1 MCPGT
6 FLTDPGCAGDGLSHA
21 PALPAVSNVFASVS
35 AEPSTPSSFCG
46 THLGD
51 PLAING
57 PEGSPAEAAVAARCL
72 GAPGAGMELP
82 LKH

>member
-46 THLGD
+46 THLGR
-51 PLAING
+51 
-57 PEGSPAEAAVAARCL
+57 SPGNKWSRGL
-72 GAPGAGMELP
+72 PG
-82 LKH
+82 